1 MLEGIKIVDL
11 KVFPDERGFFAEGFR
26 DDWKELLGDDK
37 IVQTNI
43 SKSYPGMIRAWHRH
57 AQGQNDYFTVLKGA
71 LKICAFDE
79 QTGELSEVV
88 LSGDRL
94 QVVKIPG
101 KYWHGTKCVSNEP
114 SLTLY
119 FVNNLY
125 DYKSPDEERREWAD
139 HSILPKTINGNAS
152 DNRIG
157 KPWDWNAPPHK

>member
-1 MLEGIKIVDL
+1 MLDGIKIVDL

-26 DDWKELLGDDK
+26 DDWKDILGDDR

-57 AQGQNDYFTVLKGA
+57 VRGQNDYFIVLKGA

-79 QTGELSEVV
+79 QSGELSEVV

-139 HSILPKTINGNAS
+139 PSIIPKTINEKAL